1 MDFALK
7 DHVNG
12 LEAVQQR
19 LMDCSGMSPQGYFG
33 PTSANGKAASGT
45 QHAPTYGCKGLSHIS
60 TGGM

>member
-19 LMDCSGMSPQGYFG
+19 LMDCSGMAPQGYFR
-33 PTSANGKAASGT
+33 
-45 QHAPTYGCKGLSHIS
+45 SHQS
-60 TGGM
+60 ER